1 MKEGDMVTLVSGK
14 FKLSTSDPNTFTS
27 TTPGRH
33 YYMYQK
39 REPGTLLGFHNCLL
53 FGNGDRIEEKK

>member
-27 TTPGRH
+27 TTPAGIIICTR
-33 YYMYQK
+33 
-39 REPGTLLGFHNCLL
+39 RESLVHCWVSIIAYCLAM
-53 FGNGDRIEEKK
+53 ETE